1 MPIVEFFVRK
11 TLNFMPILFGFLF
24 FGPLFAQIMDG
35 FGLQQPL
42 GLSTL
47 TLGLIIGGAWG
58 ICAFF
63 RGSWI
68 WARP

>member
-1 MPIVEFFVRK
+1 MAVIELLVK
-11 TLNFMPILFGFLF
+11 NILHFMPILFGFLF
-24 FGPLFAQIMDG
+24 FGPLFSQIMNK
-35 FGLQQPL
+35 FGWVSPL

-47 TLGLIIGGAWG
+47 TLGLIIGGTWG
-58 ICAFF
+58 IFAFF

>member
-1 MPIVEFFVRK
+1 MPILEFVVK
-11 TLNFMPILFGFLF
+11 KILHLMPILFGFLF
-24 FGPLFAQIMDG
+24 FGPLFAQIMDRLG
-35 FGLQQPL
+35 WREPL

-47 TLGLIIGGAWG
+47 ALGLIIGGTWG
-58 ICAFF
+58 VFAYF

>member
-1 MPIVEFFVRK
+1 
-11 TLNFMPILFGFLF
+11 MPILFGFLF

-35 FGLQQPL
+35 LGRQQPL

-47 TLGLIIGGAWG
+47 ALGLIVGGAWG
-58 ICAFF
+58 IFAFF

>member
-1 MPIVEFFVRK
+1 MPLLEFIVKK
-11 TLNFMPILFGFLF
+11 TLHFMPILFGFLF
-24 FGPLFAQIMDG
+24 FGPLFAQIMDKIG
-35 FGLQQPL
+35 WQQPL

-47 TLGLIIGGAWG
+47 TLGLIVGGAWG
-58 ICAFF
+58 LFAFV